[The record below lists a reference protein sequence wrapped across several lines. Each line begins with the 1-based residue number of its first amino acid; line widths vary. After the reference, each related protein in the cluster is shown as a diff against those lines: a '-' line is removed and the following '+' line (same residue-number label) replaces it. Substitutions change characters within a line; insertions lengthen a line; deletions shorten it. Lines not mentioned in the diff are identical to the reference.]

1 MTEMP
6 PRKPAPITDRFINEV
21 LERLR
26 QNQLVRRRL
35 PVWGRIH
42 IDRRLPFLF
51 LYRRPLERLD
61 EGTENLLLGEA
72 SYVLASADPSLA
84 GSLRALVEGII
95 HTRLAE
101 FGAFLLVEVWSS
113 CEEPA
118 EADGLSLRKPGF
130 RLLHTGSKALFPTVE
145 AFERSLR
152 DIRLRRVRSEVESV
166 VEWDARPP
174 GLSSS
179 LSEQMLAIDGI
190 HQLGLEVRP
199 VYRSV
204 DDRNVFPLA
213 LRDLRREFS
222 QSTKHALV
230 EFIRER
236 TSLRP
241 SHYQML
247 GRRSVVKA
255 VWQADRILADI
266 TERMNFLLSVTPV
279 NLQAAW
285 ADFER
290 NRGAKPP
297 RFGYRPLLIA
307 PLEMKRE
314 LFSAPI
320 KRIEDPELSWILRE
334 KQRELDWQLTALAA
348 RDSRDFLYGSLL
360 AFGNVGPSL
369 LRVAR
374 NVLESVPPSS
384 GSDPDARK
392 VTAPEFAAR
401 ARREIDFFKRQHD
414 QAEAGIKITSDVT
427 GLMVSHGTLLIGS
440 ELHVPSARLEAMV
453 QHEVGTHVLTFINGR
468 AQPFRLLCAGLAA
481 YDELQEGLAVLSEY
495 LVGGLSAAR
504 LRLLAARVIAVKCMT
519 DGADFIETFNTLC
532 NDHGFAR
539 RTAFGITARVFR
551 SGGLTKDATYLRG
564 LVSVLRYLRD
574 GGNIEPLL
582 VGKIGMDDLSVM
594 EELLRRKILRPPPL
608 TPRYFDDPAAKAR
621 LQAARSNTNLVD
633 LLIQEPQL
641 RSKQ

>member
-1 MTEMP
+1 M
-6 PRKPAPITDRFINEV
+6 
-21 LERLR
+21 
-26 QNQLVRRRL
+26 
-35 PVWGRIH
+35 
-42 IDRRLPFLF
+42 
-51 LYRRPLERLD
+51 
-61 EGTENLLLGEA
+61 
-72 SYVLASADPSLA
+72 
-84 GSLRALVEGII
+84 
-95 HTRLAE
+95 
-101 FGAFLLVEVWSS
+101 
-113 CEEPA
+113 
-118 EADGLSLRKPGF
+118 
-130 RLLHTGSKALFPTVE
+130 FPTVE

-152 DIRLRRVRSEVESV
+152 EIRLRRVRSEVESV

-179 LSEQMLAIDGI
+179 LSEQMLTIDGI

-307 PLEMKRE
+307 PLEIKRE

-369 LRVAR
+369 LRIAR

-468 AQPFRLLCAGLAA
+468 AQPFRLLCAGLAG

-532 NDHGFAR
+532 NDHGFSR

-564 LVSVLRYLRD
+564 LVSVLRYLRQ
-574 GGNIEPLL
+574 GGGIEPLL